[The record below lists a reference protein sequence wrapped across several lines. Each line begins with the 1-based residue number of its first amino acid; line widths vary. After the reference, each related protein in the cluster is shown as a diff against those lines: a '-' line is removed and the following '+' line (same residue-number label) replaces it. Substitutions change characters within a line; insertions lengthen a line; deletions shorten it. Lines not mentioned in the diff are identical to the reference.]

1 MNDIVFTLPD
11 RVIYFLMEIC
21 KMRGQINGSLQFTEN
36 LKLSIAFLASNTK
49 LFPKNSDSGKIHS
62 DFPRNKGLYRG
73 R

>member
-1 MNDIVFTLPD
+1 
-11 RVIYFLMEIC
+11 
-21 KMRGQINGSLQFTEN
+21 MRCQINGSLQFTEK